1 MPKTVGGLTLF
12 DIKELS
18 QEIGITEVTLRKY
31 LRKGKIRGKK
41 IGTKWFV
48 TEEALKEFFEEDKG

>member
-1 MPKTVGGLTLF
+1 MPKVVGGLTLF

-31 LRKGKIRGKK
+31 LREGKIRGKK

-48 TEEALKEFFEEDKG
+48 TEEALKEYFEENEG